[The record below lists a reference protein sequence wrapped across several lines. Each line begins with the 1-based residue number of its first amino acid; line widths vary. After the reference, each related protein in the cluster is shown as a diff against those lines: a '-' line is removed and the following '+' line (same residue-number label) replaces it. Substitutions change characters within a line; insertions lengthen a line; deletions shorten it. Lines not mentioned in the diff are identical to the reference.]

1 MTAKEYLSQVIKLKK
16 KAESLARQIIELRV
30 KAEGVSAIVYDRDKV
45 QTSAAD
51 RMPDNVGALVEVK
64 EEYDRTIT
72 ECLRYIRECE
82 DRISALQSVKQ
93 ADILRWKYIE
103 DNNGRPYCFS
113 EIAEKWDVSTKAV
126 KRLHD
131 RAINNFEKKWHMFL

>member
-16 KAESLARQIIELRV
+16 KADSLTQQIIELRV

-51 RMPDNVGALVEVK
+51 KMPDNVGDMLEVK
-64 EEYDRTIT
+64 DEYDKVVA
-72 ECLRYIRECE
+72 ECLRCIKECE

-93 ADILRWKYIE
+93 AEVLRWKYIK